1 MVNNLKLFTPLP
13 QTATLYHPIN
23 FSSLKLKYFM
33 FMFQHTKKKDLVST
47 KGKKGLVSTKKK
59 GRAPAICKD
68 ILCIVCTNIC
78 LASHSS
84 KKGLQIAEIADND

>member
-33 FMFQHTKKKDLVST
+33 FTFQQRKKKDLVST
-47 KGKKGLVSTKKK
+47 KKRPCFNKEVRPGSS
-59 GRAPAICKD
+59 ICKD

-84 KKGLQIAEIADND
+84 KKGLQIAEIADNY

>member
-1 MVNNLKLFTPLP
+1 
-13 QTATLYHPIN
+13 
-23 FSSLKLKYFM
+23 M
-33 FMFQHTKKKDLVST
+33 FMFQQTKKEDLAST
-47 KGKKGLVSTKKK
+47 KGKKRVSTKKK

-68 ILCIVCTNIC
+68 FLCFVCTNIC